1 MSNLM
6 LPQTYSELERW
17 AQKAAKTEMIP
28 KAYRGKPDDITIA
41 IQYGSEIGL
50 GHMESLKSIAVI
62 NGNPAVYG
70 DGLLSIC
77 QRHPDFEDLIEEPK
91 IFRFSQ
97 EDAQRAALWGKP
109 GPWTQYPQR
118 MLQMRARGFALR
130 DQFADA
136 LKGLIS
142 REEAADYPTVDG
154 SGQETLGRAQLL
166 EAEDLLVKAGMDSNS
181 LLNTMFTG
189 IDRLEDI
196 PIKDWPR
203 VRNALSMRAAR
214 RNPPPQ
220 DGGEEKT

>member
-1 MSNLM
+1 VLVYSSAPEQQLSFWFRIKKVEE
-6 LPQTYSELERW
+6 LPV
-17 AQKAAKTEMIP
+17 AQMWRRYEN
-28 KAYRGKPDDITIA
+28 
-41 IQYGSEIGL
+41 QL
-50 GHMESLKSIAVI
+50 G
-62 NGNPAVYG
+62 
-70 DGLLSIC
+70 
-77 QRHPDFEDLIEEPK
+77 
-91 IFRFSQ
+91 
-97 EDAQRAALWGKP
+97 
-109 GPWTQYPQR
+109 
-118 MLQMRARGFALR
+118 
-130 DQFADA
+130 
-136 LKGLIS
+136 IS

-189 IDRLEDI
+189 IDRLKDI